1 MNEPERSAFYERY
14 ENGIHVI
21 GRVGLSIFPCLAEH
35 ENVRAGRALEYIIS
49 DAPGMIAGF
58 LSQSYCCTQSFFVLV
73 TISGLKK
80 AI

>member
-1 MNEPERSAFYERY
+1 LTASLYLGYVFLELRCSGVKVERS
-14 ENGIHVI
+14 I
-21 GRVGLSIFPCLAEH
+21 IFPRLAEH

-58 LSQSYCCTQSFFVLV
+58 LSQSYCCTQSVFVLV
-73 TISGLKK
+73 TIGGLKK